1 MCAMQKKWRS
11 QAGESLAE
19 VLVALLICVVG
30 VVMMVAMIA
39 ASTRVVDKSTGAMHQ
54 EYALTDIDS
63 KDATGKV
70 TVKWGS
76 GTEQKTRTF
85 DVVIQK
91 HGTAPVFY
99 APSGAGVQG
108 G

>member
-1 MCAMQKKWRS
+1 MRAMQKKWRS
-11 QAGESLAE
+11 QAGESIGE
-19 VLVALLICVVG
+19 VLIALLISVVG
-30 VVMMVAMIA
+30 VVMLVGMIS
-39 ASTRVVDKSTGAMHQ
+39 ASTRVVDKSTRAMHQ

-63 KDATGKV
+63 KDTTGKV

-76 GTEQKTRTF
+76 GTEQKTGTF

-108 G
+108 S